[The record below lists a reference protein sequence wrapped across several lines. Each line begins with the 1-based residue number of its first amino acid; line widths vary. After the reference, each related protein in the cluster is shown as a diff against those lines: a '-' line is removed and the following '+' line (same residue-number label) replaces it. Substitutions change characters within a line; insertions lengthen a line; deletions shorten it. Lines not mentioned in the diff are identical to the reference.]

1 MRWHWG
7 IWYLWISLLTAPLRA
22 KNYFL
27 ALAASRVSQLHSPP
41 ANACPQ
47 PVSERLPMPVSLCI
61 KAAPIWRWK
70 AHSFPPAPKAG
81 STVKAGAD
89 VIGMTNMPEAKLAR
103 EA

>member
-1 MRWHWG
+1 MALGTLVLVDQFIDGTFAREK
-7 IWYLWISLLTAPLRA
+7 L
-22 KNYFL
+22 FL

-41 ANACPQ
+41 VNACPQ
-47 PVSERLPMPVSLCI
+47 PVSERLPMPASMCI
-61 KAAPIWRWK
+61 KAAPTWRWK